1 MLVWLMVDCCRF
13 PDGVF
18 GGLWEVLP
26 YRIIPFT
33 LDLCNVFLW
42 GGNSSNAISKLCAD
56 QATKNGSVDD
66 SAEPLGAY
74 LDEEIA
80 NK

>member
-18 GGLWEVLP
+18 RGLWEVLP

-33 LDLCNVFLW
+33 LDLCNVFL
-42 GGNSSNAISKLCAD
+42 
-56 QATKNGSVDD
+56 
-66 SAEPLGAY
+66 
-74 LDEEIA
+74 
-80 NK
+80 